1 MTTYYTISDFNKM
14 AFSGTHFA
22 LPDSISQI
30 IKHLAS
36 TITPTDDVPST
47 NKVVKPKHV
56 KPSDHRSRDT
66 EDWSTVR
73 SSSFKVTKLEVKEGT
88 EKTIKEIRIA
98 LNKFSNKNADV
109 QQNIIIQLINKV
121 SDDSENK
128 DEDMKKVINMI
139 FEVVS
144 SNEFYSLQYAKLYK
158 DLIEAFPVFAD
169 KITDIIE
176 NYKSSF
182 DNIKLVDPN
191 VDYDGYCAYVKSND
205 ARRAM
210 LKFISNLTKIGVIEC
225 IDMLNIIVH
234 LENVIVNMAEKT
246 DSSVI
251 IEETTENIFIAI
263 SENKD
268 TLYKTTMWADVIIPN
283 IHMISKLRK
292 TDPAKYPSMSNRAVF
307 KFMDIIDSLSSAKK

>member
-1 MTTYYTISDFNKM
+1 MTTYYTISEFNKM
-14 AFSGTHFA
+14 AFSGTRFT
-22 LPDSISQI
+22 LPESISQI

-36 TITPTDDVPST
+36 TITPTDDAPAT
-47 NKVVKPKHV
+47 NKVVKPKHT
-56 KPSDHRSRDT
+56 KPTDHRSRDT

-73 SSSFKVTKLEVKEGT
+73 SYKVTKIEVKEGT

-98 LNKFSNKNADV
+98 LNKFSNKNAEV
-109 QQNIIIQLINKV
+109 QQNNIIQLINKV
-121 SDDSENK
+121 SEDSENK

-144 SNEFYSLQYAKLYK
+144 SNEFYSFQYAKLYK
-158 DLIEAFPVFAD
+158 DLIEAFPVFTD
-169 KITDIIE
+169 KITDIID

-210 LKFISNLTKIGVIEC
+210 LKFISNLTKIGVI
-225 IDMLNIIVH
+225 DTGNMLNIIVH

-268 TLYKTTMWADVIIPN
+268 TLHKTTMWNDVIIPN

-292 TDPAKYPSMSNRAVF
+292 TDPTKYPSMSNRAVF
-307 KFMDIIDSLSSAKK
+307 KFMDIIDSLTK